1 MSGLSTMQETCW
13 VRTRPNRRPSYR
25 ALSAICLVF
34 CLQAGQAQEGGFRG
48 ESSTGSVFVN
58 GEELSRPY
66 VIEADAGGVRIN
78 GQALPLNAVVNGNRP
93 RMREPD
99 GNRPAQ
105 RRFAANGMGPA
116 RLGMRQNPWVSLGR
130 EMSLSL
136 SEGAVLVAFEG
147 HELGVLQTSPE
158 KFALYDA
165 LLSVSPSQKQVQGF
179 LALAPSEPAR
189 EVWKDWLAEF
199 TPSLELRESMHAFV
213 VEAMAR
219 EEAQRAELAAMKRL
233 DQLSYPMTSLGMLL
247 GVVAFGHLLLWAGKG
262 FADVPR
268 GEEAATRP
276 VKMALC
282 LLMGMAVFDLLWTVL
297 ASQAGMMQEL
307 NPFAAHLIDSP
318 FGLAFFKFT
327 LTGVALGILYF
338 WRRRRLIQQ
347 AAWWSCLV
355 CVLLTFRW
363 VVLDAKGL

>member
-1 MSGLSTMQETCW
+1 MRGLVTMQRNCW
-13 VRTRPNRRPSYR
+13 VRTRSTRRRSYG
-25 ALSAICLVF
+25 ALSAICLVLS
-34 CLQAGQAQEGGFRG
+34 LQAGQAQERGFRG
-48 ESSTGSVFVN
+48 ESATGSVFVN

-78 GQALPLNAVVNGNRP
+78 NQALPLNLQV
-93 RMREPD
+93 D
-99 GNRPAQ
+99 GNRFRPRESNGARPAP
-105 RRFAANGMGPA
+105 RRFGAGGMGPA
-116 RLGMRQNPWVSLGR
+116 RLGMRQSPWVSLGR
-130 EMSLSL
+130 DLSMSL
-136 SEGAVLVAFEG
+136 SEGAVLVAFAEQ
-147 HELGVLQTSPE
+147 ELGILQTSPE

-165 LLSVSPSQKQVQGF
+165 LLSPSPSREQADAF
-179 LALAPSEPAR
+179 LALAPSESAR
-189 EVWKDWLAEF
+189 EVWREWLGSF
-199 TPSLELRESMHAFV
+199 SPSLELRDSMHAFV
-213 VEAMAR
+213 VDAMAR

-276 VKMALC
+276 VKMALW
-282 LLMGMAVFDLLWTVL
+282 LLMGMAVFDLLWTLL

-318 FGLAFFKFT
+318 FGLAVFKFAM
-327 LTGVALGILYF
+327 TGVALGILYF